1 MIPIIIKSNWI
12 FQQNSWWAIDVW
24 RWHHHERNVHF
35 HSKSLVTSCTE
46 SSTWWIPRYEQNKS
60 LTAHRNFV
68 SLHGCCSGISYQ
80 NLFSLSSIIFKTQL
94 TRTTTNVRI
103 VQLSLAANGSN
114 FTCNEHIPNA
124 ELVATDT
131 SSDSAAA
138 SPQGLGSSF
147 PFDSPTM

>member
-1 MIPIIIKSNWI
+1 M
-12 FQQNSWWAIDVW
+12 AIDTSSGSAVAPSQGVG
-24 RWHHHERNVHF
+24 R
-35 HSKSLVTSCTE
+35 STSLKSTKDRGMNQAVNS
-46 SSTWWIPRYEQNKS
+46 
-60 LTAHRNFV
+60 
-68 SLHGCCSGISYQ
+68 
-80 NLFSLSSIIFKTQL
+80 
-94 TRTTTNVRI
+94 
-103 VQLSLAANGSN
+103 SN